1 MGFLRKFYRKY
12 RFSMLAFLSFFLTVI
27 LTGILT
33 NLISTLL
40 QMAIG
45 SAINRLAIL
54 IVVFIIFSLLL
65 YWIIRKLSEER
76 HRWYPVPREMEPRGH
91 KGLIALVGPGANK
104 MFYTSPE
111 KSPAA
116 SALQFHFN
124 KGALKQV
131 WLITSDEGMPVAEA
145 LRDEYSKKGVKI
157 NICQPVRNIL
167 DITETFTLGNQII
180 QELPSLELQPEDII
194 ADFTGGNTLMSVGL
208 ALAALRNGFSM
219 EFMSQVAGSES
230 RPVQVGV
237 NFPWQIDS

>member
-1 MGFLRKFYRKY
+1 MGFLRKFYQKY
-12 RFSMLAFLSFFLTVI
+12 RFSILAFLSFFLTVI

-40 QMAIG
+40 QMSIG
-45 SAINRLAIL
+45 SDINRLIIL
-54 IVVFIIFSLLL
+54 TVVFIIFSLLL
-65 YWIIRKLSEER
+65 YGIIRTLSKDR

-91 KGLIALVGPGANK
+91 KGLIVLVGPGANK
-104 MFYTSPE
+104 MFYTFPE

-116 SALQFHFN
+116 SAIQFHFQ

-131 WLITSDEGMPVAEA
+131 WLLTSDEGMPVAEA
-145 LRDEYSKKGVKI
+145 LRDEYSKRGVKI

-194 ADFTGGNTLMSVGL
+194 ADFTGGNTPMSVGL

-219 EFMSQVAGSES
+219 EFMSKVAESES
-230 RPVQVGV
+230 RPVQIGV
-237 NFPWQIDS
+237 NFPWQIRS